1 MTLTILGASGGVGA
15 ELTRQ
20 ALDRGADVVA
30 ICRRPDRIPLPDSP
44 RLTRVAADVLD
55 PEAIARALAG
65 RDTVLSALGTSTGE
79 KPGVLAAGAQAIAAA
94 APTRIVSV
102 GAFGTGRSAKAAGWL
117 TRALLGVFLRAELDD
132 KVNADTAILA
142 AGGTVL
148 HAGPMTSGPVSQ
160 TRRSVPIGEV
170 PWRIFPASV
179 SKATVAAAMLDAAET
194 GPRGQIVVPL
204 AR

>member
-30 ICRRPDRIPLPDSP
+30 VCRRPDRIPLPDSS

-55 PEAIARALAG
+55 PEAIAKALAG
-65 RDTVLSALGTSTGE
+65 RDTVLSALGTPAGE
-79 KPGVLAAGAQAIAAA
+79 KPGLLAAGARAITAAGPA
-94 APTRIVSV
+94 RIVSV
-102 GAFGTGRSAKAAGWL
+102 GAFGTGQSAQAAGWL
-117 TRALLGVFLRAELDD
+117 TRALLGLFLGAELDD
-132 KVNADTAILA
+132 KVSADAAILA

-148 HAGPMTSGPVSQ
+148 HAGPMTSGPVST
-160 TRRSVPIGEV
+160 TRRSVPVGEA
-170 PWRIFPASV
+170 PRRLFPASV
-179 SKATVAAAMLDAAET
+179 SKATVAAAMLDAVDA
-194 GPRGQIVVPL
+194 GPRGQILVPL